1 MWKKFTS
8 FCQVLKD
15 AHKRNLV
22 PFFCLAVYI
31 NSNLTKGTPTF
42 SFSDRGL
49 LQFLQIWLIPT
60 SGFELRLLRH
70 GLIFYPRDAMLARVL
85 ATALCLSVCLYVSG
99 SVLLSQVGVLS
110 KCMDGLMWFVDMEAS
125 FDQSYIV
132 VIRKFRYLQNKGTSL
147 WNFFLNSEL

>member
-1 MWKKFTS
+1 MTDFHEWLRTQITQTRSDF
-8 FCQVLKD
+8 L
-15 AHKRNLV
+15 
-22 PFFCLAVYI
+22 
-31 NSNLTKGTPTF
+31 PT
-42 SFSDRGL
+42 RRYA
-49 LQFLQIWLIPT
+49 I
-60 SGFELRLLRH
+60 
-70 GLIFYPRDAMLARVL
+70 ARVL

-99 SVLLSQVGVLS
+99 SVRLSQVGVLS